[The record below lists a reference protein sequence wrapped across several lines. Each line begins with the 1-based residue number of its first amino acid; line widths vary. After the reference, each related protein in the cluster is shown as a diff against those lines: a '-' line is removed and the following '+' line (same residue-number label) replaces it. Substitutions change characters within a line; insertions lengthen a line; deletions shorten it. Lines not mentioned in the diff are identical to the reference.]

1 MAQIRKIPMRQ
12 CTGCRQM
19 FEKRSLL
26 RIVRTPSGEI
36 ALDSKG
42 KLPGRGAY
50 ICKNP
55 ECFRKSKKTGSL
67 ERAFGCPVPD
77 EIYEGLLLR
86 LVDEDG

>member
-1 MAQIRKIPMRQ
+1 MQKRKIPMRQ
-12 CTGCRQM
+12 CTGCREM

-26 RIVRTPSGEI
+26 RVVRTPSGEI
-36 ALDSKG
+36 ALDGKG

-55 ECFRKSKKTGSL
+55 ECFKKARKAGAL

-77 EIYEGLLLR
+77 GVYALLLSR
-86 LVDEDG
+86 LEDGDG